1 MKTFLAFLKK
11 EGLELLRTGRLLVLL
26 VLFMLFG
33 IMNPAV
39 AKLTPWML
47 ETLSSSMAESGIVV
61 TNVTV
66 DALTSWT
73 QFYKNLP
80 IALLIFVL
88 MTAGAFTAEY
98 QKGTLVPV
106 LTKGL
111 SRLKVLA
118 AKALTLLLL
127 WTACYLLCFL
137 VTFGYTAYFWDN
149 GAARHIAFAAGLYWL
164 FGLWI
169 VSCMVLFSAL
179 ANGNT
184 GVLLG
189 TGGALFIS
197 YLLSLLP
204 GFGPYL
210 PLYLTNGMAL
220 LTGAIAAKATL
231 GAAAVAA
238 GLAVINGAAAA
249 FAFEK
254 RSI

>member
-11 EGLELLRTGRLLVLL
+11 EGLEQLRTGRLLVLL
-26 VLFMLFG
+26 IVFLLFG
-33 IMNPAV
+33 IMNPAI

-47 ETLSSSMAESGIVV
+47 QTLSGSIAESGILI

-111 SRLKVLA
+111 SRIKVLL
-118 AKALTLLLL
+118 AKALTLGML
-127 WTACYLLCFL
+127 WTACYVLCYL
-137 VTFGYTAYFWDN
+137 VTFGYTAYFWDQ
-149 GAARHIAFAAGLYWL
+149 GIARHVAFAAGLYWL
-164 FGLWI
+164 FGIWVI
-169 VSCMVLFSAL
+169 SVMVLFSSFSS
-179 ANGNT
+179 GST

-189 TGGALFIS
+189 TGGAVLAAW
-197 YLLSLLP
+197 LLSLPP

-220 LTGAIAAKATL
+220 LTGTLTARATA

-238 GLAVINGAAAA
+238 GLAAANGVIAALA
-249 FAFEK
+249 FQK